1 MNSDMNENSDFLYN
15 QILSWLTEES
25 NSDQSSPQGGEPN
38 QVDSAEESIAD
49 GEIEQL
55 NDLDRGQNKEQSLP
69 SGSKK
74 PTQSS
79 QKLDMGDTT
88 QVKNRFQSLLK
99 RKLLAEIESHPPLFP
114 WETENSSYE
123 SESSDSVINNLVP
136 FQRLWMPQLSNL
148 GLPKKIL
155 VQLLDACSTAMQSH
169 RPEGAKMVQAVSAL
183 FPKQFQSLNQMAG
196 IVLLS
201 SPARGTELDLPS
213 RDYDTAT
220 TQQQMAMSLIAARE
234 IINNLTI
241 NLSPNQP
248 SVERQWQTTV
258 GLVGLEAE
266 YQSAKEEGSVSSKA
280 SLRVNVRL
288 PKGGSVTLQTPQES
302 AKAERTYPGHLSVE
316 LFDWQPG
323 QIYSLEIRL
332 FDPDQTPLN
341 FVLAISE

>member
-1 MNSDMNENSDFLYN
+1 MNENSDFLYN
-15 QILSWLTEES
+15 QILSWLAEES
-25 NSDQSSPQGGEPN
+25 NSDQSPPQDGEPN
-38 QVDSAEESIAD
+38 QIDSAEESIVD

-55 NDLDRGQNKEQSLP
+55 NDLDREQDE
-69 SGSKK
+69 K
-74 PTQSS
+74 PTQSP
-79 QKLDMGDTT
+79 QKLDMGDIT

-123 SESSDSVINNLVP
+123 PEITDSLINNLVP

-155 VQLLDACSTAMQSH
+155 VQLLDACSAAMQSR
-169 RPEGAKMVQAVSAL
+169 RPEGAKMVQAVSGL
-183 FPKQFQSLNQMAG
+183 FPQQFQSLNQMAG
-196 IVLLS
+196 IVLVGPS
-201 SPARGTELDLPS
+201 RSAELDLPS
-213 RDYDTAT
+213 RDYETAT

-241 NLSPNQP
+241 NLSPHQP

-258 GLVGLEAE
+258 GLVALDAE
-266 YQSAKEEGSVSSKA
+266 YQPAKEDGSISSRA

>member
-15 QILSWLTEES
+15 QILSWLIEES
-25 NSDQSSPQGGEPN
+25 NSGQSPLQDGEPK
-38 QVDSAEESIAD
+38 QVSSAEEPIVD
-49 GEIEQL
+49 GEIEQI
-55 NDLDRGQNKEQSLP
+55 NDLDKEQDEQL
-69 SGSKK
+69 
-74 PTQSS
+74 TQFLE
-79 QKLDMGDTT
+79 KLDMGDTT

-123 SESSDSVINNLVP
+123 SESSDSLINNLVP

-155 VQLLDACSTAMQSH
+155 IQLLDACSTAMQSH

-183 FPKQFQSLNQMAG
+183 FPNQFQSLNQMAG
-196 IVLLS
+196 IVLLG
-201 SPARGTELDLPS
+201 PARSAELDLPP
-213 RDYDTAT
+213 RNYETAT

-241 NLSPNQP
+241 NLSPNQT

-258 GLVGLEAE
+258 GLVTLDTE
-266 YQSAKEEGSVSSKA
+266 YQPAREDGSITYRA

-288 PKGGSVTLQTPQES
+288 PKGGCVTLQTPQES
-302 AKAERTYPGHLSVE
+302 ARAERTYPGHLSVE

-323 QIYSLEIRL
+323 QVYSLEIRL

-341 FVLAISE
+341 FVLVISE

>member
-15 QILSWLTEES
+15 QILSWLARES
-25 NSDQSSPQGGEPN
+25 NSEQSPPQDGDHK
-38 QVDSAEESIAD
+38 QVSSAEEQIID

-55 NDLDRGQNKEQSLP
+55 NDLDSEQDE
-69 SGSKK
+69 K
-74 PTQSS
+74 PTQSLE
-79 QKLDMGDTT
+79 KLDMGDTT

-114 WETENSSYE
+114 WETENSNYE
-123 SESSDSVINNLVP
+123 SESSDSLINNLVP
-136 FQRLWMPQLSNL
+136 FQRLWMPQLSSL

-155 VQLLDACSTAMQSH
+155 IQLLDACSTAMQSH
-169 RPEGAKMVQAVSAL
+169 RPEGAKMVQAVGAL
-183 FPKQFQSLNQMAG
+183 FPNQFQSLNQMAG
-196 IVLLS
+196 IVLLG
-201 SPARGTELDLPS
+201 PARSAELDLPT
-213 RDYDTAT
+213 RNYETAT

-241 NLSPNQP
+241 NLSPNQT

-258 GLVGLEAE
+258 GLVTLDAE
-266 YQSAKEEGSVSSKA
+266 YKTAREDGSISHRA
-280 SLRVNVRL
+280 SLRVNARL

-323 QIYSLEIRL
+323 QVYSLEIRL

-341 FVLAISE
+341 FVLVISE